1 MLARKVTLAVLLT
14 VGIPSL
20 AADKPEPWIEVRS
33 PHFRV
38 ISNAGDKQA
47 RRAAGQFERFREV
60 LRNSLTKGRLD
71 SATPMLIIAVKD
83 EKSLKALLPQYWEKK
98 GASHPDGVFLPSLG
112 KDFVVLRLDASGE
125 NPFQVIYHEYTH
137 SLMALNFQSLPIWV
151 GEGLAE
157 FFGHATIGD
166 KEAGTGRPSADQ
178 IMLLRE
184 NRLLPLATLL
194 TADRHSP
201 YYNEANK
208 TSLFYA
214 QSWALTHYLLIG
226 DKGVRQSQL
235 LKYVALVAE
244 GVPNLEAAQRTLG
257 DLKQLEKKL
266 DDYIRMSNYFYLPV
280 TLSNIIDEKQ
290 YTARMVPEAE
300 ALATRG
306 DFLMHSQRFGEARPM
321 LEEALRLDP
330 NQGLAHESLGF
341 YYFKQGD
348 RVEAAKHFSAAVRL
362 DSANYLAHF
371 YYATLSAANP
381 GDAETDNVE
390 IHLRKAIELNAEFAP
405 AFSTLAGYYALR
417 GIKLDDALQLALKA
431 ARLEPG
437 VLIHQ
442 VNVANVLLRME
453 RADEAVHIAQRAL
466 ASAQNEQD
474 RAMIDSFLLQ
484 ASRYQ
489 EFLAQK
495 KRYEEESAATQKKW
509 EEERSRREQE
519 QKAAQETER
528 KEEVAAQKESKLG
541 KSPASASR
549 VPLRHLIVKGKVSEV
564 TCGPP
569 AAMFIALTTSDKSV
583 TLHADNYFKIDYL
596 SLGWKPPDDFQPC
609 LHLSGLTVKVTYNPV
624 EGKPYIGEIL
634 SIEVQQ

>member
-1 MLARKVTLAVLLT
+1 MLPRAVTLAVLLACG
-14 VGIPSL
+14 VPII
-20 AADKPEPWIEVRS
+20 AADKPEAWVEVRS

-60 LRNSLTKGRLD
+60 LRNTLTKGRLD

-83 EKSLKALLPQYWEKK
+83 EKSLKVLLPEYWEKK
-98 GASHPDGVFLPSLG
+98 GSMHPVGYFMRSLG

-125 NPFQVIYHEYTH
+125 NPFHVIYHEYTH

-151 GEGLAE
+151 SEGLAE

-166 KEAGTGRPSADQ
+166 KEAGTGRPSVEQ

-214 QSWALTHYLLIG
+214 QSWALTHYLMIG
-226 DKGVRQSQL
+226 DKGVRQPQL

-244 GVPNLEAAQRTLG
+244 GVPDLEAAQRTLG

-266 DDYIRMSNYFYLPV
+266 EDYIRLSNYFYLPV
-280 TLSNIIDEKQ
+280 TLSNITDEKQ
-290 YTARMVPEAE
+290 YAARIVPEAE
-300 ALATRG
+300 ALAARG
-306 DFLMHSQRFGEARPM
+306 DFLMHNQRFTEARPM

-330 NQGLAHESLGF
+330 NQGLAQESLGF
-341 YYFKQGD
+341 YYFRQGD
-348 RVEAAKHFSAAVRL
+348 REEAAKHFSAAVRL

-381 GDAETDNVE
+381 DGAENDNVE
-390 IHLRKAIELNAEFAP
+390 THLRKAIELNAEFAP
-405 AFSTLAGYYALR
+405 AYSSLAGYYALR
-417 GIKLDDALQLALKA
+417 GIKMEEALQLALKA

-437 VLIHQ
+437 VMIHQ

-466 ASAQNEQD
+466 AAAQNDQD
-474 RAMIDSFLLQ
+474 RSMIDSFLLQ

-495 KRYEEESAATQKKW
+495 KRDEEESAASQKKW
-509 EEERSRREQE
+509 EEEKSRREQE
-519 QKAAQETER
+519 QKAAVDATRQEEAATQKER
-528 KEEVAAQKESKLG
+528 KPG

-549 VPLRHLIVKGKVSEV
+549 GPLRPLSVKGKVAEV

-569 AAMFIALTTSDKSV
+569 VAMLVALTTGDKLV

-596 SLGWKPPDDFQPC
+596 SLGWKPPDNFQPC
-609 LHLSGLTVKVTYNPV
+609 QHLAGLILKVTYNPV
-624 EGKPYIGEIL
+624 DGKPYIGEIL